1 MIEKARPKSVI
12 NRSPK
17 KNDDFSHEK
26 VLSCDFFD
34 VFVVLPF
41 REHTK
46 KKQFLLLHSWVF
58 HIMTKVS
65 QANQHSKR
73 FSWYFFKI
81 GKM

>member
-1 MIEKARPKSVI
+1 MIEKVRPKSVI

-17 KNDDFSHEK
+17 KNDDFSHGK

-46 KKQFLLLHSWVF
+46 KN
-58 HIMTKVS
+58 I
-65 QANQHSKR
+65 N
-73 FSWYFFKI
+73 FFYCI
-81 GKM
+81 LGSFIS